1 MTKSSLNKACVI
13 CNSLHQVEMHHIR
26 KVKDVKNKIK
36 TGNSTYA
43 QWTGSYL
50 RKQVPLCA
58 YHHDLYHS
66 GNLNYADMTKIRRYT

>member
-43 QWTGSYL
+43 Q
-50 RKQVPLCA
+50 
-58 YHHDLYHS
+58 
-66 GNLNYADMTKIRRYT
+66 